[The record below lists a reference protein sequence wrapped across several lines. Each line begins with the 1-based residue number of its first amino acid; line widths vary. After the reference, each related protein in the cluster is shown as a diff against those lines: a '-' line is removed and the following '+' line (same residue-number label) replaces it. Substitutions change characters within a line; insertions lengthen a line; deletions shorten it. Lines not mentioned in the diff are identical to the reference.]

1 MKSTFI
7 STRAISE
14 ATRLSMAKMQ
24 SKLIVAQKEVA
35 TGRLADVGKSL
46 GRQAG
51 QTVSLRQE
59 HMRLSTII
67 DSNTEVATRLELTQA
82 SIKQLLDGA
91 QNFLG
96 QLIGS
101 RNSETGPGVIKGQAE
116 GAQAALI
123 DTLNAA
129 FNGIHLF
136 AGINTDVKP
145 IAEYDQ
151 TPPGASKQSVANA
164 FLAAFGVTQQDP
176 AAGTIVPA
184 DMQTFLD
191 GAFAGL
197 FDETSWAANWS
208 SAADQNLRSR
218 ISTQEL
224 VETSMNANEPGIRK
238 LASVDTMLA
247 DLGVE
252 NLNDQT
258 VQTVVDTAIRAV
270 GEGIQDLAKIQANIG
285 IVQERVEVANE
296 RMSLQVDIITTHIGT
311 LESVDPYEASTRLST
326 LMTQIETSYALT
338 ARIQRLSL
346 LNYL

>member
-14 ATRLSMAKMQ
+14 ATRLSMIKMQ
-24 SKLIVAQKEVA
+24 SKLLVAQKEVA

-46 GRQAG
+46 GHQAG

-59 HMRLSTII
+59 HVRLATIV
-67 DSNTEVATRLELTQA
+67 DTNTEVATRLELTQA
-82 SIKQLLDGA
+82 SIKQMLDGA
-91 QNFLG
+91 QSFMG
-96 QLIGS
+96 QLIGA

-129 FNGIHLF
+129 FNGTHLF
-136 AGINTDVKP
+136 SGINTDVKP
-145 IAEYDQ
+145 LADYDQ
-151 TPPGASKQSVANA
+151 SPPGANKQSVANA
-164 FLAAFGVTQQDP
+164 FLTAFGMAQQDP
-176 AAGTIVPA
+176 GTNSIAAA

-197 FDETSWAANWS
+197 FDDAPWAANWS

-218 ISTQEL
+218 ISTHEL
-224 VETSMNANEPGIRK
+224 VETSMNANELGVCK
-238 LASVDTMLA
+238 LATAYTMLA

-252 NLNDQT
+252 NLNKQT
-258 VQTVVDTAIRAV
+258 FQTLVDTAIRV
-270 GEGIQDLAKIQANIG
+270 TGEGIQELAKLQANLG
-285 IVQERVEVANE
+285 TVQERVEVATE
-296 RMSLQVDIITTHIGT
+296 RMSLQIDIITTHIGA

-338 ARIQRLSL
+338 ARIQQLSL

>member
-14 ATRLSMAKMQ
+14 ATRLSMLKMQ
-24 SKLIVAQKEVA
+24 AKLLVAEKEVA

-46 GRQAG
+46 GHQAG

-59 HMRLSTII
+59 HVRLSTII
-67 DSNTEVATRLELTQA
+67 DSNTEVATRLDLTQA
-82 SIKQLLDGA
+82 SIKQVLDGA
-91 QNFLG
+91 QAFLG

-116 GAQAALI
+116 GAQEALI

-129 FNGIHLF
+129 FNGLHLF

-145 IAEYDQ
+145 VASYDQ
-151 TPPGASKQSVANA
+151 SPPGANKQSVATA
-164 FLAAFGVTQQDP
+164 FQAAFGVTQQDP
-176 AAGTIVPA
+176 GVNSIAPA
-184 DMQTFLD
+184 SMQAFLD
-191 GAFAGL
+191 GAFADL
-197 FDETSWAANWS
+197 FDETTWAANWS

-218 ISTQEL
+218 ISTSEL
-224 VETSMNANEPGIRK
+224 VETSMNANELGVRK
-238 LASVDTMLA
+238 LASVYTMLA

-252 NLNDQT
+252 NLNKQT
-258 VQTVVDTAIRAV
+258 FQTVVDTAIRLT
-270 GEGIQDLAKIQANIG
+270 GEGIQEMAKLQANLG
-285 IVQERVEVANE
+285 IAQERVEVANQ
-296 RMSLQVDIITTHIGT
+296 RMSLQIDIITTHIGA
-311 LESVDPYEASTRLST
+311 LESVDPYEAQTRLAALT
-326 LMTQIETSYALT
+326 TQIETSYALT

>member
-14 ATRLSMAKMQ
+14 ATRLSMIKMQ
-24 SKLIVAQKEVA
+24 SKLLVAQKEVA

-46 GRQAG
+46 GHQAG

-59 HMRLSTII
+59 HVRLTTIV
-67 DSNTEVATRLELTQA
+67 DTNTEVATRLELTQA

-91 QNFLG
+91 QSFMG
-96 QLIGS
+96 QLIGA

-129 FNGIHLF
+129 FNGAHLF
-136 AGINTDVKP
+136 SGINTDVKP
-145 IAEYDQ
+145 LADYDQ
-151 TPPGASKQSVANA
+151 SPPGANQQSVANA
-164 FLAAFGVTQQDP
+164 FLTAFGMTQQDP
-176 AAGTIVPA
+176 GINSIVAA

-197 FDETSWAANWS
+197 FDEASWTANWS

-218 ISTQEL
+218 ISTHEL
-224 VETSMNANEPGIRK
+224 VETSINANEPGVRK
-238 LASVDTMLA
+238 LATAYTMLA

-252 NLNDQT
+252 NLNKQT
-258 VQTVVDTAIRAV
+258 FQAVVDTAIRIT
-270 GEGIQDLAKIQANIG
+270 GEGIQELAKLQANLG
-285 IVQERVEVANE
+285 TVQERVEVANE
-296 RMSLQVDIITTHIGT
+296 RMSLQIDIITTHIGA
-311 LESVDPYEASTRLST
+311 LESIDPYEASTRLST

-338 ARIQRLSL
+338 ARIQQLSL

>member
-14 ATRLSMAKMQ
+14 ATRLSMLKMQ
-24 SKLIVAQKEVA
+24 SKLLVAEKEVA

-46 GRQAG
+46 GHQAG

-59 HMRLSTII
+59 HLRLSTIV
-67 DSNTEVATRLELTQA
+67 DSNTEVATRLDLTQA
-82 SIKQLLDGA
+82 SLKQMLDGA
-91 QNFLG
+91 QAFLG
-96 QLIGS
+96 QLIGA

-116 GAQAALI
+116 GAQGALI

-129 FNGIHLF
+129 FNGMHLF

-145 IAEYDQ
+145 LAEYNQ
-151 TPPGASKQSVANA
+151 TPPGANKLSVDTA
-164 FLAAFGVTQQDP
+164 FLTAFGVTQQDP
-176 AAGTIVPA
+176 AVNSITSAN
-184 DMQTFLD
+184 MQTFLD

-197 FDETSWAANWS
+197 FDEVPWAANWS

-218 ISTQEL
+218 ISTSEL
-224 VETSMNANEPGIRK
+224 VETSMNANEAGVRK
-238 LASVDTMLA
+238 LASVYTMLA

-258 VQTVVDTAIRAV
+258 FQTVVDTAIRV
-270 GEGIQDLAKIQANIG
+270 TGEGIQELSKLQANLG
-285 IVQERVEVANE
+285 IAQERVEVANE
-296 RMSLQVDIITTHIGT
+296 RMSLQIDIITTHIGA

>member
-14 ATRLSMAKMQ
+14 ATRLSMLKMQ
-24 SKLIVAQKEVA
+24 AKLLVAEKEVA

-46 GRQAG
+46 GHQAG

-59 HMRLSTII
+59 HVRLSTIV
-67 DSNTEVATRLELTQA
+67 DTNTEVATRLELTQA
-82 SIKQLLDGA
+82 SIKQVLDGA
-91 QNFLG
+91 QAFLG

-116 GAQAALI
+116 GAQGALI

-129 FNGIHLF
+129 FNGLHLF

-145 IAEYDQ
+145 VADYDLS
-151 TPPGASKQSVANA
+151 PPGASKQSVATA
-164 FLAAFGVTQQDP
+164 FLGAFGVTQQDP
-176 AAGTIVPA
+176 AVNAITSA

-197 FDETSWAANWS
+197 FDEPTWAANWS

-218 ISTQEL
+218 ISTNEL
-224 VETSMNANEPGIRK
+224 VETSMNANEAGIRK
-238 LASVDTMLA
+238 LASVYTMLA
-247 DLGVE
+247 DLGTQS
-252 NLNDQT
+252 LNKET
-258 VQTVVDTAIRAV
+258 FQTVVDTAIRIT
-270 GEGIQDLAKIQANIG
+270 GEGIQDMAKIQANLG
-285 IVQERVEVANE
+285 IVQERVEVASE
-296 RMSLQVDIITTHIGT
+296 RMSLQIDIITTHIGA

>member
-14 ATRLSMAKMQ
+14 ATRLSMLKMQ
-24 SKLIVAQKEVA
+24 AKLLVAEKEVA

-46 GRQAG
+46 GHQAG

-59 HMRLSTII
+59 HVRLSTIV
-67 DSNTEVATRLELTQA
+67 DTNTEVATRLELTQA
-82 SIKQLLDGA
+82 SIKQVLDGA
-91 QNFLG
+91 QAFLG

-116 GAQAALI
+116 GAQGALI

-129 FNGIHLF
+129 FNGLHLF

-145 IAEYDQ
+145 LADYDLS
-151 TPPGASKQSVANA
+151 PPGANKQSVATA
-164 FLAAFGVTQQDP
+164 FLGAFGVTQQDP
-176 AAGTIVPA
+176 AVNAITSA

-197 FDETSWAANWS
+197 FDEPTWAANWS

-218 ISTQEL
+218 ISTNEL
-224 VETSMNANEPGIRK
+224 VETSMNANEAGIRK
-238 LASVDTMLA
+238 LASVYTMLA
-247 DLGVE
+247 DLGTQS
-252 NLNDQT
+252 LNKET
-258 VQTVVDTAIRAV
+258 FQTVVDTAIRIT
-270 GEGIQDLAKIQANIG
+270 GEGIQDMAKIQANLG
-285 IVQERVEVANE
+285 IVQERVEVASE
-296 RMSLQVDIITTHIGT
+296 RMSLQIDIITTHIGA

>member
-14 ATRLSMAKMQ
+14 ATRLSMLKMQ
-24 SKLIVAQKEVA
+24 AKLLVAEKEVA

-46 GRQAG
+46 GHQAG

-67 DSNTEVATRLELTQA
+67 DSNTEVATRLDLTQA
-82 SIKQLLDGA
+82 SIKQILDGA
-91 QNFLG
+91 QAFLG
-96 QLIGS
+96 QLIGA
-101 RNSETGPGVIKGQAE
+101 RNSETGPGVIKGQAD
-116 GAQAALI
+116 GAQGALI

-129 FNGIHLF
+129 FNGLHLF

-145 IAEYDQ
+145 LATYDQ
-151 TPPGASKQSVANA
+151 SPPGANKQSVATA
-164 FLAAFGVTQQDP
+164 FQAAFGVTQQDP
-176 AAGTIVPA
+176 AVGSITNT
-184 DMQTFLD
+184 DMQAFLD
-191 GAFAGL
+191 GAFANL
-197 FDETSWAANWS
+197 FDAIPWAANWS

-218 ISTQEL
+218 ISTSEL
-224 VETSMNANEPGIRK
+224 VETSMNANELGVRK
-238 LASVDTMLA
+238 LASAYTMLA

-258 VQTVVDTAIRAV
+258 FQTVVDTAIRV
-270 GEGIQDLAKIQANIG
+270 TGEGIQEMAKLQANLG
-285 IVQERVEVANE
+285 IAQERVEVSNE
-296 RMSLQVDIITTHIGT
+296 RMSLQIDIITTHIGA